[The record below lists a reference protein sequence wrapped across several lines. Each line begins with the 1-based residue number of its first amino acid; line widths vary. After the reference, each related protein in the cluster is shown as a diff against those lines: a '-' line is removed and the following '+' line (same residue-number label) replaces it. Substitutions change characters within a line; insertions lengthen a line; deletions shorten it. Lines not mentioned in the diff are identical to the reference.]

1 MSLLTCVVVIGP
13 DRSPIFIHKTKVAES
28 QETDILLFD
37 AIAQFQKA
45 PKKQVI
51 KSSDRL
57 TKDLVQSQ
65 KTNVSSY
72 RANLKYTILVFCPSN
87 LNIIEKTLMQFFET
101 VSNCL
106 FSAISDPFYQPF
118 SYINSISFKNSI
130 LKASLDVKTV
140 PSANE
145 KV

>member
-1 MSLLTCVVVIGP
+1 MSFLTCVVVIGP

-28 QETDILLFD
+28 QETDVLLFD
-37 AIAQFQKA
+37 AIDQFQKA

-72 RANLKYTILVFCPSN
+72 RSNLKYTLLVFYPSN
-87 LNIIEKTLMQFFET
+87 LNIIEKTLIQFFEI
-101 VSNCL
+101 VSNYL

-118 SYINSISFKNSI
+118 SYIKSNSFKNSV
-130 LKASLDVKTV
+130 LKAALDIKIV